1 MKLNLKIRGFTRLLA
16 VLLMATPAA
25 LVSRSQGADSPP
37 ASAAKPPEL
46 PARQKLISQ
55 FDLDKNGKLEPAERE
70 AYLKHL
76 EDERKKLIQQFDKN
90 GDGALDE
97 EERKAAR
104 EFAFLKRL
112 EQKAAAKAAGQT
124 GPQTPRTS
132 SAPTVPGK

>member
-1 MKLNLKIRGFTRLLA
+1 M
-16 VLLMATPAA
+16 
-25 LVSRSQGADSPP
+25 
-37 ASAAKPPEL
+37 
-46 PARQKLISQ
+46 SQ

-90 GDGALDE
+90 GDGALDK
-97 EERKAAR
+97 EERKGAR

-112 EQKAAAKAAGQT
+112 EQKAAAKAAGQL